1 MCKDERL
8 MSTVPYLKLKATGI
22 QYLLVNER
30 NLGQKVE
37 NKQSMDEDKTSQ
49 NHQHN
54 TQGEVE
60 NQRQQA

>member
-1 MCKDERL
+1 MCKDERFT
-8 MSTVPYLKLKATGI
+8 STVPYLKLKATGI

-30 NLGQKVE
+30 NLGQEVE
-37 NKQSMDEDKTSQ
+37 NKESMDEDKTSQ

-54 TQGEVE
+54 TQGKVE